1 MPVTSVTNTTTNT
14 PSSSGTSALLDSE
27 AFLNMFIVQLQNQD
41 PLEPM
46 SNAEMMQQL
55 TQLQNIET
63 TMAMKSI
70 VENLLAREES
80 INPLSHYLD
89 MMGKTAKVDA
99 GKGKFEEGTIVSI
112 GQDGDDVVFEMVVKD
127 SKGDET
133 IKSYKIKQLVGLTV
147 Y

>member
-14 PSSSGTSALLDSE
+14 SSSSGTSALLDSE

-63 TMAMKSI
+63 TMAMKEI
-70 VENLLAREES
+70 VENLLAREEA
-80 INPLSHYLD
+80 INPLSYYLD
-89 MMGKTAKVDA
+89 MMGKTAKVDI
-99 GKGKFEEGTIVSI
+99 GKGWYAEGTVVSV
-112 GQDGDDVVFEMVVKD
+112 GQSDDGVIFEMVVTD
-127 SKGDET
+127 SKGKDT
-133 IKSYKIKQLVGLTV
+133 VQTYKIDQLVGLTS

>member
-1 MPVTSVTNTTTNT
+1 MPISSVGNSSTNT
-14 PSSSGTSALLDSE
+14 SSSTGTSALLDSE

-70 VENLLAREES
+70 VEDLLAREES

-89 MMGKTAKVDA
+89 MMGKTAKVDL
-99 GKGKFEEGTIVSI
+99 GKGWYAEGTVVSV
-112 GQDGDDVVFEMVVKD
+112 GKDGDDVVFEMMIKD
-127 SKGDET
+127 SKGEE
-133 IKSYKIKQLVGLTV
+133 KIEKYNINQLVGITA

>member
-1 MPVTSVTNTTTNT
+1 MPVSSVTSTTTNT
-14 PSSSGTSALLDSE
+14 SSSTGTSALLDSE

-70 VENLLAREES
+70 VEDLLAREES
-80 INPLSHYLD
+80 INPLSYYLD
-89 MMGKTAKVDA
+89 MMGKTAKVDL
-99 GKGKFEEGTIVSI
+99 GKGWYAEGTVVSVA
-112 GQDGDDVVFEMVVKD
+112 QDGDDVVFEMVITD
-127 SKGDET
+127 SKGQDKIET
-133 IKSYKIKQLVGLTV
+133 YNIKQLVGITA